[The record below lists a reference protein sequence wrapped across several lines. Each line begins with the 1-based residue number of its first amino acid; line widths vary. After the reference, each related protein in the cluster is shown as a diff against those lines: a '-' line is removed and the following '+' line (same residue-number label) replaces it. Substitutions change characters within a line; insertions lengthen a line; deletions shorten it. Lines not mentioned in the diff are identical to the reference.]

1 MGDTMKKKRTFRQ
14 YMAVF
19 IITILV
25 AFLSLGL
32 IKQTS
37 FYEKSDRK
45 VFGFVSMI
53 RYGLIDYPVQTASS
67 IFKDVSKMWH
77 VRYDNDYLRKQIAY
91 SHQWQTRVNELEN
104 EINELKDVLGIQEVY
119 TDMTLIPTKVKARS
133 LEKWDQSFTI
143 DSGSADGIDLGD
155 GIISPYGLVGKVISV
170 SEEEAV
176 ISTILANNDNSQVS
190 VKIEIS
196 KGTYA
201 QGILSS
207 YDYNTDLFS
216 VKLLDTSFGIAQEM
230 KVTSSGLGGVYP
242 AGLLVGQVDSIKQGS
257 DTLGS
262 IVYVKSNVNFNGLKY
277 LSVVKNK

>member
-1 MGDTMKKKRTFRQ
+1 MKKKRSFRQ
-14 YMAVF
+14 YMVVF
-19 IITILV
+19 ITTLLV
-25 AFLSLGL
+25 TFLSLGL

-45 VFGFVSMI
+45 LFGFVSMI

-67 IFKDVSKMWH
+67 IFTDVSKMWH

-119 TDMTLIPTKVKARS
+119 TDLTLIPTKVKARS

-143 DSGSADGIDLGD
+143 DSGSADGVLVGD
-155 GIISPYGLVGKVISV
+155 GVISPYGLVGKVISV
-170 SEEEAV
+170 SEQDAV
-176 ISTILANNDNSQVS
+176 VTSILANNDNSQVS

-230 KVTSSGLGGVYP
+230 QVSSSGLGGVYP
-242 AGLLVGQVDSIKQGS
+242 AGLLVGKVDSIKQGS

-262 IVYVKSNVNFNGLKY
+262 IVYVKSMVNFNDLKY